1 MRFKIFAMAVI
12 VLGLVAATAL
22 AADVTGTWVAE
33 REGRD
38 GQTMKTTF
46 ELKADGTD
54 LTGTMDFGMG
64 MGEPNPI
71 SEGKIDGDNI
81 SFVVKMD
88 MMGNEMKI
96 SYKGTVTGDEMK
108 LTMSFEGG
116 MGGPG
121 GGGPGGGAPKTM
133 EMIAKRQK

>member
-33 REGRD
+33 REGRN
-38 GQTMKTTF
+38 GQPMKQTF
-46 ELKADGTD
+46 VFKADGTN

-81 SFVVKMD
+81 SFVVAVNFG
-88 MMGNEMKI
+88 GNEMKMNF
-96 SYKGTVTGDEMK
+96 KGKVKGDEME
-108 LTMSFEGG
+108 LNMEMEGG
-116 MGGPG
+116 MGGR
-121 GGGPGGGAPKTM
+121 GGGPGGERPPI
-133 EMIAKRQK
+133 IAKRQK

>member
-38 GQTMKTTF
+38 GQTMKQTF
-46 ELKADGTD
+46 VFKADGTN

-81 SFVVKMD
+81 SFVVAVSFGGNDMKMKFS
-88 MMGNEMKI
+88 GK
-96 SYKGTVTGDEMK
+96 VTGDEMELK
-108 LTMSFEGG
+108 MEMEGG
-116 MGGPG
+116 MGGR
-121 GGGPGGGAPKTM
+121 GGGPGGERPPI
-133 EMIAKRQK
+133 IAKRQK

>member
-1 MRFKIFAMAVI
+1 MRFKIFAMAVM
-12 VLGLVAATAL
+12 VFGLVMATAL

-46 ELKADGTD
+46 EFKADGAD

-81 SFVVKMD
+81 SFVVAISFGGNDMKMTYE
-88 MMGNEMKI
+88 GK
-96 SYKGTVTGDEMK
+96 VTGDEME
-108 LTMSFEGG
+108 LTMEMEGG
-116 MGGPG
+116 MGGR
-121 GGGPGGGAPKTM
+121 GGGPGGGERPPI
-133 EMIAKRQK
+133 IAKRVK

>member
-1 MRFKIFAMAVI
+1 MRFKIFAMAVM
-12 VLGLVAATAL
+12 VFGLVMATAL

-46 ELKADGTD
+46 EFKADGAN

-71 SEGKIDGDNI
+71 SEGKIDGDNV
-81 SFVVKMD
+81 SFVVAVNFG
-88 MMGNEMKI
+88 GNEMKMTYTGKV
-96 SYKGTVTGDEMK
+96 SGDEMT
-108 LTMSFEGG
+108 LAMEMEGG

-121 GGGPGGGAPKTM
+121 DKAGGKPF
-133 EMIAKRQK
+133 EMTLKRAE

>member
-12 VLGLVAATAL
+12 VLGLVTATAL

-38 GQTMKTTF
+38 GQTMKQTF
-46 ELKADGTD
+46 VFKADGAN

-81 SFVVKMD
+81 SFVVAVSFGGNDMKM
-88 MMGNEMKI
+88 NF
-96 SYKGTVTGDEMK
+96 KGKVTGDEME
-108 LTMSFEGG
+108 LTMEMEGG
-116 MGGPG
+116 MGGR
-121 GGGPGGGAPKTM
+121 GGPGGG
-133 EMIAKRQK
+133 EMPPIIAKRVK